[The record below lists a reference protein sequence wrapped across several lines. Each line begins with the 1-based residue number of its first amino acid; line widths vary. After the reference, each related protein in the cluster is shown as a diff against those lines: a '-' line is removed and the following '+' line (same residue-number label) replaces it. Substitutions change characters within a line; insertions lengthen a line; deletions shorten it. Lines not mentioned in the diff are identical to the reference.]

1 MPKFTITH
9 YGLQP
14 DGVTKETEVEAE
26 TEMLACALALTEFR
40 QAGATIDDHD
50 PVDASEGGAAPSS
63 NHVSDV
69 AMRPMRPERRPA
81 RQGRRVERVEAR
93 QLNPGADGLARL
105 VTCLLVERSSAV
117 YLH

>member
-40 QAGATIDDHD
+40 QVGAVIDDHD

-63 NHVSDV
+63 NRVSEVKDWARSPAGRKFV
-69 AMRPMRPERRPA
+69 A
-81 RQGRRVERVEAR
+81 V
-93 QLNPGADGLARL
+93 PGLDW
-105 VTCLLVERSSAV
+105 LLG
-117 YLH
+117 